1 MIKRAKLHLV
11 LIGKDLL
18 IRHDNMNI
26 SSIHVWSE
34 EPCLSTLKIS
44 VCLNVICY
52 IIHCH
57 SEKASQQK
65 GYIDGATT
73 LLWIPNRKRRTR
85 RIQLMVK
92 KGWFKR
98 DCGSD
103 ICNNNINQIINQK
116 LSFDFKGAWSWFRL
130 KISFMIIIV

>member
-1 MIKRAKLHLV
+1 MIKRARLYLV

-18 IRHDNMNI
+18 IRHDNMYI

-52 IIHCH
+52 IIRCH

-65 GYIDGATT
+65 DT
-73 LLWIPNRKRRTR
+73 
-85 RIQLMVK
+85 LMVLQLFYGFQTG
-92 KGWFKR
+92 KG
-98 DCGSD
+98 GLGEYS
-103 ICNNNINQIINQK
+103 
-116 LSFDFKGAWSWFRL
+116 
-130 KISFMIIIV
+130 